1 MINTNASA
9 QRRLNVRKMTVI
21 GVLSAISIMMSM
33 LPFIGYIPIGP
44 TKATIMH
51 IPVIIGAIIE
61 GPVVGATIGLIFGL
75 TSLWNAMTQ
84 PTITSIFFLN
94 PLVSILPRVLIGV
107 VAYYVYQGIYKI
119 SKKVYAAG
127 FMAGLIGSLAN
138 TVGVLGMIYVLYA
151 DKYMERIGQ
160 AGADAGKW
168 LFTLAATNGV
178 PEALVAALIVSAVS
192 VSLIRKGKKYKE
204 GLNICY

>member
-1 MINTNASA
+1 MINTQTSVNK
-9 QRRLNVRKMTVI
+9 RLNVRKMTVI

-44 TKATIMH
+44 IKATIMH

-75 TSLWNAMTQ
+75 TSLWNAITQ
-84 PTITSIFFLN
+84 PVILSPLFLN
-94 PLVSILPRVLIGV
+94 PLVSVLPRILIGII
-107 VAYYVYQGIYKI
+107 AYYVYQGVYKLT
-119 SKKVYAAG
+119 KKVYASG
-127 FMAGLIGSLAN
+127 FVAGLIGSLVN

-151 DKYMERIGQ
+151 EKYLTLIEQ
-160 AGADAGKW
+160 QGASAGK
-168 LFTLAATNGV
+168 LLLGVAFTSGV

-192 VSLIRKGKKYKE
+192 VALIRKGKK
-204 GLNICY
+204 

>member
-1 MINTNASA
+1 MYFFMINTNASA
-9 QRRLNVRKMTVI
+9 QRRLNVRKMAVI

-61 GPVVGATIGLIFGL
+61 GPDVGATIGLIFGL

-138 TVGVLGMIYVLYA
+138 TAGVLGMIYVLYA
-151 DKYMERIGQ
+151 DQYMERIGQ

-192 VSLIRKGKKYKE
+192 VSLIRKGKK
-204 GLNICY
+204 

>member
-1 MINTNASA
+1 MYFFMINTNASA

-84 PTITSIFFLN
+84 PTITSRFFLN

-192 VSLIRKGKKYKE
+192 VSLIRKGKK
-204 GLNICY
+204 

>member
-160 AGADAGKW
+160 AGADSGKW

-192 VSLIRKGKKYKE
+192 VSLIRKGKK
-204 GLNICY
+204 

>member
-107 VAYYVYQGIYKI
+107 VAYYVYKGIYKI
-119 SKKVYAAG
+119 SKKVYVSG

-138 TVGVLGMIYVLYA
+138 TAGVLGMIYVLYA

-192 VSLIRKGKKYKE
+192 VSLIRKGKK
-204 GLNICY
+204 

>member
-51 IPVIIGAIIE
+51 IPVLIGAIIE

-138 TVGVLGMIYVLYA
+138 TAGVLGMIYVLYA
-151 DKYMERIGQ
+151 DQYMERIGQ

-192 VSLIRKGKKYKE
+192 VSLIRKGKK
-204 GLNICY
+204 

>member
-1 MINTNASA
+1 MINTKTSV

-33 LPFIGYIPIGP
+33 IPFIGYIPIGP

-192 VSLIRKGKKYKE
+192 VSLIRKGKK
-204 GLNICY
+204 

>member
-1 MINTNASA
+1 M
-9 QRRLNVRKMTVI
+9 
-21 GVLSAISIMMSM
+21 
-33 LPFIGYIPIGP
+33 
-44 TKATIMH
+44 
-51 IPVIIGAIIE
+51 
-61 GPVVGATIGLIFGL
+61 
-75 TSLWNAMTQ
+75 Q
-84 PTITSIFFLN
+84 PTITSIFFLK

-192 VSLIRKGKKYKE
+192 VSLIRKGKK
-204 GLNICY
+204 

>member
-1 MINTNASA
+1 MSWNRGVFFMINTNASA

-107 VAYYVYQGIYKI
+107 VAYYVYAGIHKLT
-119 SKKVYAAG
+119 KRVYLSGFVAG
-127 FMAGLIGSLAN
+127 VVGSLTN
-138 TVGVLGMIYVLYA
+138 TIGVMGLIYVLYA
-151 DKYMERIGQ
+151 DKYMAAIGQ
-160 AGADAGKW
+160 AGNAGKYI
-168 LFTLAATNGV
+168 LAICATNGV
-178 PEALVAALIVSAVS
+178 PEAIVAGILVAAVAVAM
-192 VSLIRKGKKYKE
+192 IRKSKK
-204 GLNICY
+204 

>member
-160 AGADAGKW
+160 AGANAGKW

-192 VSLIRKGKKYKE
+192 VSLIRKGKK
-204 GLNICY
+204 

>member
-1 MINTNASA
+1 MYFFMINTRASA

-33 LPFIGYIPIGP
+33 IPFIGYIPIGP

-51 IPVIIGAIIE
+51 VPVIIGAIIE
-61 GPVVGATIGLIFGL
+61 GPVVGATIGLIFGS

-192 VSLIRKGKKYKE
+192 VSLIRKGKK
-204 GLNICY
+204 

>member
-51 IPVIIGAIIE
+51 VPVIIGAIIE

-127 FMAGLIGSLAN
+127 FMAGLVGSLAN

-160 AGADAGKW
+160 AGANAGKW

-192 VSLIRKGKKYKE
+192 VSLIRKGKK
-204 GLNICY
+204 

>member
-1 MINTNASA
+1 MINTQTSVNK
-9 QRRLNVRKMTVI
+9 RLNVRKMTVI

-44 TKATIMH
+44 IKATIMH

-75 TSLWNAMTQ
+75 TSLWNAITQ
-84 PTITSIFFLN
+84 PVILSPLFLN
-94 PLVSILPRVLIGV
+94 PIVSVLPRILIGII
-107 VAYYVYQGIYKI
+107 AYYVYQGVYKLT
-119 SKKVYAAG
+119 KKVYASG
-127 FMAGLIGSLAN
+127 FVAGLIGSLVN

-151 DKYMERIGQ
+151 EKYLTLIKQ
-160 AGADAGKW
+160 QGASAGKI
-168 LFTLAATNGV
+168 LLGVAFTSGV

-192 VSLIRKGKKYKE
+192 VALIRKGKK
-204 GLNICY
+204 

>member
-192 VSLIRKGKKYKE
+192 VPLIRKGKK
-204 GLNICY
+204 

>member
-1 MINTNASA
+1 MINTQTSVNK
-9 QRRLNVRKMTVI
+9 RLNVRKMTVI

-44 TKATIMH
+44 IKATIMH

-75 TSLWNAMTQ
+75 TSLWNAITQ
-84 PTITSIFFLN
+84 PVILYPLFLN
-94 PLVSILPRVLIGV
+94 PLVSVLPRILIGII
-107 VAYYVYQGIYKI
+107 AYYVYQGVYKLT
-119 SKKVYAAG
+119 KKVYASG
-127 FMAGLIGSLAN
+127 FVAGLIGSLVN

-151 DKYMERIGQ
+151 EKYLTLIKQ
-160 AGADAGKW
+160 QGASAGKI
-168 LFTLAATNGV
+168 LLGVAFTSGV

-192 VSLIRKGKKYKE
+192 VALIRKGKK
-204 GLNICY
+204 

>member
-1 MINTNASA
+1 MYFFMINTRASA

-51 IPVIIGAIIE
+51 VPVIIGAIIE

-160 AGADAGKW
+160 AGANAGKW

-192 VSLIRKGKKYKE
+192 VSLIRKGKK
-204 GLNICY
+204 

>member
-61 GPVVGATIGLIFGL
+61 GPVVGAMIGLIFGL

-119 SKKVYAAG
+119 SKKVYVSG

-138 TVGVLGMIYVLYA
+138 TAGVLGMIYVLYA

-192 VSLIRKGKKYKE
+192 VSLIRKGKK
-204 GLNICY
+204 

>member
-127 FMAGLIGSLAN
+127 FMAGLVGSLAN

-160 AGADAGKW
+160 AGANAGKW

-192 VSLIRKGKKYKE
+192 VSLIRKGKK
-204 GLNICY
+204 

>member
-119 SKKVYAAG
+119 SNKVYAAG

-138 TVGVLGMIYVLYA
+138 TAGVLGMIYVLYA

-178 PEALVAALIVSAVS
+178 TEALVAALIVSAVS
-192 VSLIRKGKKYKE
+192 VSLIRKGKK
-204 GLNICY
+204 